1 MPSPRALL
9 TMLSMAIVVGAIAWG
24 SPASAEPGA
33 VCSPA
38 HPISAGEVEVRIY
51 GATWCGACRATE
63 SFFSSIGA
71 SDTTPVTVAGNPV
84 TVRLTHLDV
93 DTLSSSERSA
103 LRGRGVPEIHL
114 VVRGQVVHY
123 RAGAITTRSELD
135 GFVGAGLSTGGCVL
149 DRARPRR

>member
-1 MPSPRALL
+1 MTMHRALPL
-9 TMLSMAIVVGAIAWG
+9 TLSIAAVALAIGWG
-24 SPASAEPGA
+24 SPAAAEPGA
-33 VCSPA
+33 VCSPT
-38 HPISAGEVEVRIY
+38 HPIAAGDVEVRIY

-84 TVRLTHLDV
+84 TVRLTHMDV

-135 GFVGAGLSTGGCVL
+135 SFVGAGLSTGHCVL